1 MFSVC
6 ACGKTMPASKKA
18 AIDRINRNFIT
29 AGRSLAWSMLT
40 SILFDLP
47 RSDRERGKDNSVLL
61 WFVRLEYFLVF
72 RDAIVEIRYR
82 LDVGFVSVFAI
93 ADIIPANERFLLKLF
108 AVGTNDGD
116 RGMQA
121 WI

>member
-18 AIDRINRNFIT
+18 ANDRINRNFIT
-29 AGRSLAWSMLT
+29 AGRSLARPMLT

-61 WFVRLEYFLVF
+61 WFVRLEHFLVF
-72 RDAIVEIRYR
+72 RDTIEEICYR
-82 LDVGFVSVFAI
+82 LDVGFASVFAI
-93 ADIIPANERFLLKLF
+93 TDIFQQM
-108 AVGTNDGD
+108 GD
-116 RGMQA
+116 SF
-121 WI
+121 